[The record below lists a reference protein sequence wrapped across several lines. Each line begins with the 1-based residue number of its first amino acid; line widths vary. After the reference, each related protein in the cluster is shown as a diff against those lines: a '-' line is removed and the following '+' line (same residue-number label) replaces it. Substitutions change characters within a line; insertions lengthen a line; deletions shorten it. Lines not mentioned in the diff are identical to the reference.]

1 MNTKNFFGLTYTGLC
16 DWLEHLGE
24 KKAHAKTLFR
34 EVYRKKNFDVEA
46 MEGIPKSLYEKK
58 SAFTFSLPKIIKEYT
73 SVDGTKKYVLRLE
86 DGHCIEAVLL
96 HYDHGHAL
104 CLSTQKGCRMGC
116 TFCASSQVP
125 FYGNL
130 TAAEIVGEYMA
141 MTLHE
146 GIAIKN
152 IVYMGVGE
160 PLDNADEVLKSLQI
174 FTDDRGLGLG
184 ETHIT
189 ISTSGLVPGIERMT
203 KEKWPCR
210 LAISLHYA
218 DDEKRSENMPINKAY
233 PLEQLTWAMKTYAES
248 TGYVQLIEYAVIPGY
263 NDTDEDVENLHA
275 YLKDIPVRINL
286 IALNPIE
293 KGNTPNRNSLNTF
306 KEKLQKKG
314 YFVSKRKALGADIE
328 GACGQLRT
336 RYEEK

>member
-34 EVYRKKNFDVEA
+34 EVYRKKNFDVES
-46 MEGIPKSLYEKK
+46 MEGIPKSLHEKK
-58 SAFTFSLPKIIKEYT
+58 SAFTFALPKIIKEYT

-233 PLEQLTWAMKTYAES
+233 PLDVLIEAMRAYYEA
-248 TGYVQLIEYAVIPGY
+248 TGYVQLIEVAVIPGY
-263 NDTDEDVENLHA
+263 NDTEEDAENLA
-275 YLKDIPVRINL
+275 RLLEGISVRMNL
-286 IALNPIE
+286 IALNPIDGDG
-293 KGNTPNRNSLNTF
+293 KPNWESLDQF
-306 KEKLQKKG
+306 KEKLQKRG
-314 YFVSKRKALGADIE
+314 LFVTRRRALGADIE
-328 GACGQLRT
+328 GACGQLRAQF
-336 RYEEK
+336 EEK